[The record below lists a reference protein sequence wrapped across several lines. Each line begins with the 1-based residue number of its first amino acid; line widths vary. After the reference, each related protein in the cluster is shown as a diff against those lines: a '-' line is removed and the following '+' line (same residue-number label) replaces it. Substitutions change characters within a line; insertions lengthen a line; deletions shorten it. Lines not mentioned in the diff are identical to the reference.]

1 MCVSSLCI
9 AAALYGHAIDLGQS
23 SHSTGVAAGKEAGVA
38 EGSGE
43 APPQGLVSAEA
54 EERLQETP
62 ELDYLTHIVM
72 RLFENK
78 RCGAAGHGSPCIGL
92 AMPTRAQYDS
102 LNAAVT
108 YY

>member
-1 MCVSSLCI
+1 M
-9 AAALYGHAIDLGQS
+9 
-23 SHSTGVAAGKEAGVA
+23 AGKEGGSA

-43 APPQGLVSAEA
+43 APPQGLVSPEA

-78 RCGAAGHGSPCIGL
+78 RCGACSLRLRTIVVEGDALLRASERWQRYAHRNCSRYAGSSEKII
-92 AMPTRAQYDS
+92 
-102 LNAAVT
+102 AAVLSP
-108 YY
+108 